1 MTMFKKAEVSE
12 DPKDGYRELMCIAH
26 GCPNRWSVD
35 AGNGKLCSAHAGVD
49 SSKWGQVTRDMA
61 ARSLDPETET
71 VIRKVTDDEKLQI
84 LRKLQ
89 NIGVKENRLWAEAL
103 REREQRGEKISA
115 FAREC
120 WRDALGVKDDA

>member
-1 MTMFKKAEVSE
+1 MGLGKFDKEESKE
-12 DPKDGYRELMCIAH
+12 DGYRELMCIAR

-35 AGNGKLCSAHAGVD
+35 AGNGKLCSAHAWVD

-61 ARSLDPETET
+61 ARSLDGETEKA
-71 VIRKVTDDEKLQI
+71 IRKVTDEEKVQI

-89 NIGVKENRLWAEAL
+89 SIGVKENRLWAEAL
-103 REREQRGEKISA
+103 REREQRGEKLSA